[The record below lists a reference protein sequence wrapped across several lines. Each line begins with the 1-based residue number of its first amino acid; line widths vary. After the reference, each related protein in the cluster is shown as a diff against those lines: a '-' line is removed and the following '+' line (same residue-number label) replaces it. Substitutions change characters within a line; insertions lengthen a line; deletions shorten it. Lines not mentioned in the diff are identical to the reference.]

1 MNNSFHITKLY
12 LRVSTMC
19 SVLFLPLYTHLFLMT
34 CLLSECY
41 WSRFGIW
48 RNWDPKKQTTWPRA
62 QGSRDGV
69 RMWGQTA
76 TPQRYLL
83 HILFGPFINIIVR
96 EHVCFIVTCSI
107 LVHPVFLEKWIS
119 FSLFIQDN
127 KTKQKAREQYWS
139 NGGHPDCKR
148 KCPWVSILSERHPFI
163 KQTRNI
169 PTGFK

>member
-12 LRVSTMC
+12 LE
-19 SVLFLPLYTHLFLMT
+19 
-34 CLLSECY
+34 CLLCVLCCFYHFILIYFSWHACL
-41 WSRFGIW
+41 WVLLVRFGIW

-62 QGSRDGV
+62 QSNRDGV
-69 RMWGQTA
+69 RMRGQTA

-148 KCPWVSILSERHPFI
+148 KCPWVNILSERHPFI